1 MSNVVLLFSCIL
13 SDISILPRVLLQ
25 VVELIS
31 GGAQIA
37 VTNENKMHY
46 LNLLAQYRL
55 ASQVRDE
62 VEHFLKGKETGT
74 AAVWHFFC
82 QFVSFEI
89 SGNVHVISVISWSI
103 AGLNELVPE
112 NLLAIFDE
120 NELEVCVMFIIKSC
134 SCLKLHWVI
143 IIISL

>member
-1 MSNVVLLFSCIL
+1 M
-13 SDISILPRVLLQ
+13 
-25 VVELIS
+25 VELIS

-62 VEHFLKGKETGT
+62 VEHFLKGKHRQHCCRCSVFHQQARVMCTSL
-74 AAVWHFFC
+74 AVT
-82 QFVSFEI
+82 SPL
-89 SGNVHVISVISWSI
+89 I

-120 NELEVCVMFIIKSC
+120 NELEVRAAQITA
-134 SCLKLHWVI
+134 
-143 IIISL
+143 